1 MIALTP
7 LTNSSFEKIKS
18 VFSLDNISN
27 LSTIQKWVLSAVA
40 IASFAIALFFGT
52 IPTILGCTLNLV
64 FSLVFGVS
72 LSILFIN
79 WIKSSNGFENFAKTR
94 TGEGV
99 TDKDVIL
106 ILSASGDHNGAFG
119 ILNSTS
125 ISALKKQTKY
135 TVICKTIDS
144 VEQLDEVVSQIATQQ
159 NNRIRSLW
167 IRAHGHPGG
176 FSLSDQTPTNIKTPD
191 ICELNCGTHMFAMFS
206 PVNRLLT
213 NSISLLSKDA
223 TIVLES
229 CSTGKPLPNRQLNI
243 AQKISAL
250 AGGRKVFAPTRDTAS
265 VFNKIASLD
274 SFEYRFYDI
283 SRKKKCLI
291 LDKISEI
298 FLSVMAVYTN
308 MIKKG
313 SNPFLEDITACYSMG
328 AA

>member
-1 MIALTP
+1 MSALTP
-7 LTNSSFEKIKS
+7 STTSSFERIKS
-18 VFSLDNISN
+18 VFNLNNTSN
-27 LSTIQKWVLSAVA
+27 LSNTQKWVLGAIAVA
-40 IASFAIALFFGT
+40 SLAISLFLGT
-52 IPTILGCTLNLV
+52 IPTVLGCTLALIS
-64 FSLVFGVS
+64 SLVFGVS
-72 LSILFIN
+72 FFILTIN
-79 WIKSSNGFENFAKTR
+79 WAKSWNSFENFAKTR

-106 ILSASGDHNGAFG
+106 ILSAAGDHNGAFG
-119 ILNSTS
+119 ILNADS

-144 VEQLDEVVSQIATQQ
+144 VEQLHEVVSQVATDQKNKIQ
-159 NNRIRSLW
+159 SLW
-167 IRAHGHPGG
+167 IRAHGYPEG
-176 FSLSDQTPTNIKTPD
+176 FSLSNQTPTNIKTPD
-191 ICELNCGTHMFAMFS
+191 ISEMNCGNHMFARFS
-206 PVNRLLT
+206 PVNSLLT

-283 SRKKKCLI
+283 SRKKRWLI
-291 LDKISEI
+291 FDKISEI
-298 FLSVMAVYTN
+298 FLSAMAVYTN